1 MKPDAPHSE
10 TPKSLSTPPQQEG
23 PINARLGGAIV
34 AAFVGPAIAII
45 AQLVGPPDLPLTV
58 ALVTMIAIG
67 LLLLASTRRA

>member
-1 MKPDAPHSE
+1 MKPEAPHPE
-10 TPKSLSTPPQQEG
+10 APKNASAPHQQDG
-23 PINARLGGAIV
+23 LINARLGGAIV